1 MQKWIGAYEANL
13 KPGLLIGKFRFVKE
27 DDFLHWQKLQLQ
39 NDKTWWGGE
48 PAGDILTNYLK
59 PLELTLYTKENRN
72 ELIKKYRM
80 VPDTNG
86 NIKIY
91 KAFWY
96 QQNEKN
102 EKTVHPLLVY
112 ADLINTGDQRC
123 LETAQKIYEQ
133 YLQDKL

>member
-1 MQKWIGAYEANL
+1 M
-13 KPGLLIGKFRFVKE
+13 
-27 DDFLHWQKLQLQ
+27 QLQ
-39 NDKTWWGGE
+39 TDKTWWGGE